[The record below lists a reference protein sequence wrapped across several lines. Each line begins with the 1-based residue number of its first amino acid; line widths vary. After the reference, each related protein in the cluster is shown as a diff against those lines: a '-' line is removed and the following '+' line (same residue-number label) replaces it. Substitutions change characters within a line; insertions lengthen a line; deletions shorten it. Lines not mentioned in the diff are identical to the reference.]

1 MTRHC
6 CLLGILLLA
15 LAAAAG
21 AAPRVL
27 RIHAVPVV
35 AQGRFLHTL
44 LAPFAT
50 AQDISLEIASHHGR
64 EVVAAAGRGE
74 ADLIVTHADFP
85 GAAELTAEARLGRG
99 EIVFANPIA
108 LLAPPDDPGGA
119 RSARSPE
126 EALAQI
132 AQAGRCL
139 MPNNLKHLREF
150 QPRAGMPPTCGGA
163 ADAGSGL
170 GAVLAAVAREAYV
183 WWGLHPFL
191 NAGQPLTPL
200 LLDDPRL
207 LRPLMAWAV
216 AAGDTALAEAAIA
229 YLRAPTTQAAVTGF
243 RLPGRPDVQAWW
255 PYAALDRLAAIRARG
270 ALVVALKNEGA
281 RAADEHRDPAH
292 VAKRSVELRI
302 AQALAADLTGD
313 ASRLVIRTLRKPAR
327 LPAVAGGDADLGIA
341 MFAIGDT
348 ARRLVDFSVPYF
360 EDGIAVM
367 HRKEEVFPVA
377 GSLAGRRL
385 LVLAR
390 DALGRAEEQRSLER
404 QLVAQVPSPTP
415 VTSFDEAATLLENG
429 QADALVAHAANID
442 AYLARRASAALARS
456 PLLQRTRYGVALPR
470 DNPNLKARVDAVLSG
485 LVESGELV
493 GWSAEAGLASG
504 TESVGAGG
512 GRGQGAGD
520 GSGGHAKSGG
530 GGSGGR
536 RYPRP

>member
-1 MTRHC
+1 
-6 CLLGILLLA
+6 
-15 LAAAAG
+15 
-21 AAPRVL
+21 
-27 RIHAVPVV
+27 
-35 AQGRFLHTL
+35 
-44 LAPFAT
+44 
-50 AQDISLEIASHHGR
+50 
-64 EVVAAAGRGE
+64 
-74 ADLIVTHADFP
+74 
-85 GAAELTAEARLGRG
+85 
-99 EIVFANPIA
+99 
-108 LLAPPDDPGGA
+108 
-119 RSARSPE
+119 
-126 EALAQI
+126 
-132 AQAGRCL
+132 
-139 MPNNLKHLREF
+139 
-150 QPRAGMPPTCGGA
+150 
-163 ADAGSGL
+163 
-170 GAVLAAVAREAYV
+170 
-183 WWGLHPFL
+183 
-191 NAGQPLTPL
+191 
-200 LLDDPRL
+200 
-207 LRPLMAWAV
+207 
-216 AAGDTALAEAAIA
+216 
-229 YLRAPTTQAAVTGF
+229 
-243 RLPGRPDVQAWW
+243 
-255 PYAALDRLAAIRARG
+255 
-270 ALVVALKNEGA
+270 
-281 RAADEHRDPAH
+281 
-292 VAKRSVELRI
+292 
-302 AQALAADLTGD
+302 
-313 ASRLVIRTLRKPAR
+313 
-327 LPAVAGGDADLGIA
+327 
-341 MFAIGDT
+341 
-348 ARRLVDFSVPYF
+348 
-360 EDGIAVM
+360 M